1 MLYATKTLPN
11 GFKLE
16 IEVRFD
22 DSCGLNVNNGH
33 RTFAI
38 TGLLTDPKGRFDAA
52 GAIHNEIVEAAP
64 ELAPYIK
71 WHLCG
76 EHEPLHY
83 VANTEYWVTDGNL
96 HNARNCA
103 VWHDA
108 TDEDLRIDGLKDRL
122 MARLPDLMA
131 EFRSA
136 MESLNFSW

>member
-1 MLYATKTLPN
+1 MLYATKKLPN

-16 IEVRFD
+16 IDVRFD
-22 DSCGLNVNNGH
+22 DSCNNGH

-52 GAIHNEIVEAAP
+52 GAIHDEIVEAAP

-83 VANTEYWVTDGNL
+83 VANT
-96 HNARNCA
+96 
-103 VWHDA
+103 
-108 TDEDLRIDGLKDRL
+108 DEDLRIEGLKDRL
-122 MARLPDLMA
+122 MARLPNLMA
-131 EFRSA
+131 EFRKD
-136 MESLNFSW
+136 MESLGFEW

>member
-1 MLYATKTLPN
+1 MHYATKKLPN
-11 GFKLE
+11 GNTLE

-22 DSCGLNVNNGH
+22 DSCNNGH

-38 TGLLTDPKGRFDAA
+38 TGTETDRKGRFEAG
-52 GAIHNEIVEAAP
+52 GAIHDEIVKAAP

-76 EHEPLHY
+76 ENQPLHY
-83 VANTEYWVTDGNL
+83 VANTEYWVKQGNL
-96 HNARNCA
+96 EFARNSA

>member
-1 MLYATKTLPN
+1 MIYATKKLPN

-16 IEVRFD
+16 IDVRFD
-22 DSCGLNVNNGH
+22 DSCNNGY

-38 TGLLTDPKGRFDAA
+38 TGLQTDDKNVFDAA
-52 GAIHNEIVEAAP
+52 GAIHDEIVEAAP

-83 VANTEYWVTDGNL
+83 VANTEYWVTHGNL
-96 HNARNCA
+96 YNARNCA

-131 EFRSA
+131 EFRCA
-136 MESLNFSW
+136 MESLSFSW

>member
-1 MLYATKTLPN
+1 MIYATKKLPN

-16 IEVRFD
+16 IDVRFD
-22 DSCGLNVNNGH
+22 DSCNNGY

-38 TGLLTDPKGRFDAA
+38 TGLQTDDKNVFDAA
-52 GAIHNEIVEAAP
+52 GAIHDEIVEAAP
-64 ELAPYIK
+64 ELAPYLK

-83 VANTEYWVTDGNL
+83 VANTIYWVEQGNL
-96 HNARNCA
+96 EYARNSA

-108 TDEDLRIDGLKDRL
+108 TDEDLALDGLEDRL

-131 EFRSA
+131 EFRCA
-136 MESLNFSW
+136 MESLSFSW

>member
-1 MLYATKTLPN
+1 MLYATKKLPN

-16 IEVRFD
+16 IDVRFD
-22 DSCGLNVNNGH
+22 DSCNNGH

-52 GAIHNEIVEAAP
+52 GAIHDEIVEAAP

-76 EHEPLHY
+76 EPEPLHY

-103 VWHDA
+103 IWHDA
-108 TDEDLRIDGLKDRL
+108 TDEDLRIEGLKDRL

-131 EFRSA
+131 EFRKD
-136 MESLNFSW
+136 MESLGFEW